1 MVLNTFLLNEETN
14 KLDILLKRVAV
25 MRNILEVFNVVLIEY
40 TLVIVSIDN
49 GLYFWQLRKRRYFFN
64 IVNC

>member
-1 MVLNTFLLNEETN
+1 MVLNTFLLNEDTN

-40 TLVIVSIDN
+40 TLVIVSIDD
-49 GLYFWQLRKRRYFFN
+49 GLYFWQLRKRRFFF
-64 IVNC
+64 

>member
-40 TLVIVSIDN
+40 TLVIVSIDD
-49 GLYFWQLRKRRYFFN
+49 GLYFWQLRKRRFFFN